1 MKTILRHIP
10 SLPVLKKWTRLLCI
24 SISLYLS
31 VLLIFLRPATLFS
44 FPYVQSVA
52 ASAAAGTQRPEAA
65 GRGTA
70 EDTQVGKRAAEEV
83 EKAFKIVKD
92 PDMQSRLEE
101 IGNRLVKAT
110 GDKRFEFHFKIL
122 EERAGANAF
131 ALPGGFIYVGVSLMH
146 RLRTDHELAGVLG
159 HEIAHVVLRHGRKQ
173 QEQGAK
179 YSWYALAAL
188 ILTQDTRVAAMS
200 TLLLMDKL
208 STYSVEMEKE
218 ADRAAIG
225 YVISAGYDPVG
236 LLTFL
241 EHLSKSATGL
251 VDNMGVYQTHPYSD
265 ERIALVR
272 QELEAR
278 SIPLTWRQASGRFI
292 VSCRASAVGG
302 AEVLVDDKAVFH
314 LADIDGQ
321 AAMQRAGRIAARLNE
336 ELDRSPQI
344 RDVAVEMQ
352 GLKAIILLRGRELA
366 ILSQQDAI
374 LAGKDLKAIVDTA
387 TTSLK
392 DIIWRMILDR
402 W

>member
-1 MKTILRHIP
+1 MFI
-10 SLPVLKKWTRLLCI
+10 LKKWTRLLSI
-24 SISLYLS
+24 SISLYLF
-31 VLLIFLRPATLFS
+31 VLLIFPCPASLLSFS
-44 FPYVQSVA
+44 YVQNAA
-52 ASAAAGTQRPEAA
+52 ASATAGTQQPKAA
-65 GRGTA
+65 DRGAA
-70 EDTQVGKRAAEEV
+70 EDTKVGKSAAEEV

-92 PDMQSRLEE
+92 PEMQSRLEE
-101 IGNRLVKAT
+101 IGNRLVRAT
-110 GDKRFEFHFKIL
+110 GDRRFEFHFKIL
-122 EERAGANAF
+122 EEKAGANAF

-146 RLRTDHELAGVLG
+146 RLRTEHELAGVLG
-159 HEIAHVVLRHGRKQ
+159 HEIAHVVLRHGKKQ

-188 ILTQDTRVAAMS
+188 ILTQDTRVAAIS

-218 ADRAAIG
+218 ADRTAIG

-265 ERIALVR
+265 ERIALVK
-272 QELEAR
+272 QELKVR
-278 SIPLTWRQASGRFI
+278 SIPLTWRRASGRFI
-292 VSCRASAVGG
+292 VSYKGFADGG
-302 AEVLVDDKAVFH
+302 AGVLVDDKAVFY
-314 LADIDGQ
+314 LADIDDQ
-321 AAMQRAGRIAARLNE
+321 SAMQRAGKIAARLNE

-344 RDVAVEMQ
+344 RDVTVDIQ
-352 GLKAIILLRGRELA
+352 GPKAIISLGGRELA
-366 ILSQQDAI
+366 ILNQHDAI
-374 LAGKDLKAIVDTA
+374 LAGKDLKTIVDTV